1 MVILY
6 FFLGKGKVNVVIKP
20 QLATKYYGFSYKEC
34 PQGTSGLG
42 LINEK

>member
-6 FFLGKGKVNVVIKP
+6 FFLGKEKVNIVIKP
-20 QLATKYYGFSYKEC
+20 HLAPKYYGFSYKEC
-34 PQGTSGLG
+34 PQGTSGLE